1 MEGEYGGGAVKLDL
15 ARVRLAKEVKEKD
28 RRIEEKDRRIE
39 ELQVPQLMLVSVLN
53 ALETYTAQVRE
64 RRVEELQAE
73 VEGLQGE
80 SVLTGHPH
88 AWQVRDMR
96 VEELQGEVRAKVN
109 QIRQLQ
115 NEIATKDE
123 DSRRQLEVSEP
134 PHVV

>member
-1 MEGEYGGGAVKLDL
+1 MSCPHGEPHD
-15 ARVRLAKEVKEKD
+15 
-28 RRIEEKDRRIE
+28 
-39 ELQVPQLMLVSVLN
+39 Q
-53 ALETYTAQVRE
+53 
-64 RRVEELQAE
+64 
-73 VEGLQGE
+73 